1 MGGVKLT
8 CNDRV
13 SDEAGN
19 RARVLAD
26 GLTLLVAISKTRI
39 EQAVFLMRSTREES
53 DGCDAIIVL
62 VGPQRWHPSKRA
74 PFVASLRALG
84 ARVGLTVDVY
94 PVRPT
99 DTTRAPLGVEGIRVW
114 LRDGISLLEPADL

>member
-1 MGGVKLT
+1 MNLT

-13 SDEAGN
+13 SDQAGN
-19 RARVLAD
+19 RPRVLAD
-26 GLTLLVAISKTRI
+26 GLTLLVARRKTPI
-39 EQAVFLMRSTREES
+39 EQAVLLMRSTQEEF
-53 DGCDAIIVL
+53 DGYDAIIVL
-62 VGPQRWHPSKRA
+62 VGPQRWHPSKRT

-99 DTTRAPLGVEGIRVW
+99 DTTRGPIGDEGIRIW
-114 LRDGISLLEPADL
+114 LRNGISLLKPADL